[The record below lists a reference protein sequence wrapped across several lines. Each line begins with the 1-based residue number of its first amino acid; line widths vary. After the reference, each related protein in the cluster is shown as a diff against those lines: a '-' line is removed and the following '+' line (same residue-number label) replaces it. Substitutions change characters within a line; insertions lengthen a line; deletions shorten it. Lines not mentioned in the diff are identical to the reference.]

1 MEKGYIMSWASR
13 REYLRR
19 IYPRY
24 PRASWVEKQR
34 ILDEFCATCDYHR
47 KYAVRLLNGP
57 PPTESGSG
65 GVGDGAR
72 PMGRG

>member
-24 PRASWVEKQR
+24 QRASWVEKQR
-34 ILDEFCATCDYHR
+34 ILDEFCATCDYNR
-47 KYAVRLLNGP
+47 KYAVRVLNGP
-57 PPTESGSG
+57 PPTEKRIRSVS
-65 GVGDGAR
+65 DGAR
-72 PMGRG
+72 PTGRG